1 MKIYICSGCGWLR
14 VVSRRKEV
22 ECFRCGQEMQ
32 QSRLTYEKYT
42 QMSEQERDDYVQRW
56 LLLHPK
62 ES

>member
-14 VVSRRKEV
+14 VVSRRKKV

-32 QSRLTYEKYT
+32 QSRLTYEKYA
-42 QMSEQERDDYVQRW
+42 QMNEQERDDYVQRW